1 MKKELGMFLK
11 YLKQNK
17 LKVTPQRM
25 KTAEFVLNDH
35 GHLAAEEIYETL
47 RSTTNISLAS
57 VYRTL
62 ELLSRSGLVDKT
74 HFAGDKIYYEH
85 TVGHRHHDHLYCLKC
100 HRVFEFCSDK
110 LEDIQDRI
118 ARTRGFKSE
127 FHSLKIYGVCG
138 KCQKKTEKTK

>member
-1 MKKELGMFLK
+1 MEKELNMFLK

-25 KTAEFVLNDH
+25 KIAEFVLNDH

-62 ELLSRSGLVDKT
+62 ELLSRSRLVDKT
-74 HFAGDKIYYEH
+74 LFTGDKISYEH

-100 HRVFEFCSDK
+100 HEVFEFHSDK
-110 LEDIQDRI
+110 LEDIQNRI
-118 ARTRGFKSE
+118 AHTRGFKSE

-138 KCQKKTEKTK
+138 ECRKKSGKTQ